1 MNTDAGLPKPDL
13 VIYLEWSTGNL
24 TTINRDGFGD
34 EIYENIQ
41 FQNKVKANY
50 DKLKTD
56 DNWKIFNCE
65 KGIDEVHNQILKS
78 VKDIL
83 NSEKL
88 DRELNSLFPELI

>member
-13 VIYLEWSTGNL
+13 VIYLEWSNGNL
-24 TTINRDGFGD
+24 TNRDGYGD

-56 DNWKIFNCE
+56 DNWKVFDCE

-78 VKDIL
+78 VKNVL
-83 NSEKL
+83 NSNQL
-88 DRELNSLFPELI
+88 DNELKSLFPELIS